1 MTLLLSFLSYTFFFV
16 LFWWAFFWI
25 DGMATDGI
33 VAWLSQNGDWP
44 QPIFWLCASLRT
56 WWRGCASHR
65 YAVCC
70 HSPILNALFTSGCED
85 SQKQTVEL
93 HDFDTVVVSKMLS
106 LIYEGLDNSTSSAAL
121 HLLAV
126 RGDGTAKSGL
136 LRSPKTP
143 LRGYVKEHS
152 CEFSGQTDPT
162 SSRYSPFL
170 LPFT

>member
-1 MTLLLSFLSYTFFFV
+1 MAWPRTVLWPGSPKMAIDRNQFFDFV
-16 LFWWAFFWI
+16 LLCGR
-25 DGMATDGI
+25 DG
-33 VAWLSQNGDWP
+33 VAVR
-44 QPIFWLCASLRT
+44 A
-56 WWRGCASHR
+56 HR

-126 RGDGTAKSGL
+126 RWGRGDGTAKSGL